1 MAVRVVTRR
10 VDGGRAVESI
20 RRRQLMQ
27 LHTKYQRTRT
37 APGSREFAQPLE
49 SHGDFQKDAKPQ
61 SRDEHG
67 GVGSTCVRNGEGCTG
82 GDVGCPPWCLQAH
95 SCNFFTCQVARWEVC
110 MVRQWRAAASGRGVP
125 PRTPPACRLRP
136 QWRAFVRIVQN
147 GTK

>member
-61 SRDEHG
+61 SRDENG

-95 SCNFFTCQVARWEVC
+95 SCAW
-110 MVRQWRAAASGRGVP
+110 
-125 PRTPPACRLRP
+125 PPARQNNVSYAQLELSAVETGTNVPTITRCAWRCRQHLCKKLAGLHR
-136 QWRAFVRIVQN
+136 W
-147 GTK
+147 